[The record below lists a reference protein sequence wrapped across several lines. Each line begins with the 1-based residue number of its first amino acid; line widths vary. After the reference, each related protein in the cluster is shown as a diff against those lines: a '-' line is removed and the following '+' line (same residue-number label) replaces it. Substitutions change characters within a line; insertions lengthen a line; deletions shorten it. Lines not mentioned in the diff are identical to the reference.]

1 MTHRGHSNH
10 HSPLSLCTSLPINL
24 TKRSADSFVSTQTIY
39 TNIRDNRRSYWS
51 SLNISIALRRPFLTA
66 TETETRFVFIT
77 GGVLSGIGKGV
88 TTASIAKLLQFR
100 GYSIRIIK
108 IDPYLNIDPG
118 TLNPIEHGEVFVTD
132 QTWTFSPVK
141 GFDFRISEIDLDFG
155 TYERFTGMEV
165 HPSQNITSGQ
175 IYMSVILEERK
186 GGFLGRTV
194 QIIPHIT
201 DRIKKRIWDVIN
213 KEPIPDVLLVEIGGT
228 VGDIEAMPFLE
239 AVRQLVQEVGRSRVA
254 MVHVTLVPYMKT
266 VGEFKTK
273 PTQHSARTLQSLGIQ
288 PDIMIC
294 RSEMALSSAAKE
306 KIALFCNVPV
316 EQVISNPDIPIIYQL
331 PLSFEE
337 EGLGEILVNHFNLES
352 QDPDTD
358 SWREIVQSFETPE
371 EKVVIAMP
379 GKYTTLGDSYKSIN
393 EALSHAAAANN
404 AEVEI
409 KWIETEDRTTEECL
423 TEDLSDVDGVLL
435 TPGFGER
442 GVEGMICASLV
453 ALKSKIPLLGI
464 CYGAQLSTVAF
475 AREIMEWKGANTTEV
490 DPDSLYPVVDLMDDQ
505 KLTEDKGGT
514 MRLGGHEVVIVEGT
528 KLQEIYGRNRV
539 QERFRHRF
547 HLIER
552 YLGKMTA
559 KGLTISAYDT
569 TNHIINA
576 IELANHPFWIGVQY
590 HPEFKSRPG
599 EPHPLYLGLIK
610 AALEY
615 RKVRVKS

>member
-1 MTHRGHSNH
+1 MSG
-10 HSPLSLCTSLPINL
+10 
-24 TKRSADSFVSTQTIY
+24 V
-39 TNIRDNRRSYWS
+39 
-51 SLNISIALRRPFLTA
+51 LRRLKLTSNNNSS
-66 TETETRFVFIT
+66 RFVFIT

-132 QTWTFSPVK
+132 DIWTFSPVK

-201 DRIKKRIWDVIN
+201 DRIKQRVWDVIN
-213 KEPIPDVLLVEIGGT
+213 KDPVPDVLLVEIGGT

-239 AVRQLVQEVGRSRVA
+239 AVRQLIQEVGRNRVA
-254 MVHVTLVPYMKT
+254 VVHVTLVPYMKS

-294 RSEMALSSAAKE
+294 RSEMPLSHPAKE
-306 KIALFCNVPV
+306 KIALFCNVPE

-337 EGLGEILVNHFNLES
+337 EGLGEILVNHFGLES
-352 QDPDTD
+352 RNPDTS
-358 SWREIVQSFETPE
+358 SWHEIVQSFENPK

-393 EALSHAAAANN
+393 QALSHAAAVCNTQ
-404 AEVEI
+404 VEI
-409 KWIETEDRTTEECL
+409 KWIETDERATEECL
-423 TEDLSDVDGVLL
+423 LEDLSDVDGVLL

-442 GVEGMICASLV
+442 GVEGMICAATLTLS
-453 ALKSKIPLLGI
+453 SKIPLLGI

-475 AREIMEWKGANTTEV
+475 ARKVMEWKGANTTEV
-490 DPDSLYPVVDLMDDQ
+490 DPDSLYPVVDLMDEQ

-514 MRLGGHEVVIVEGT
+514 MRLGGHEVVIVKGT
-528 KLQEIYGRNRV
+528 RLHEIYAQDRV

-552 YLGKMTA
+552 YLSKMA
-559 KGLTISAYDT
+559 EKGLKISAYDT
-569 TNHIINA
+569 TNKIINA
-576 IELANHPFWIGVQY
+576 IELADHPFWIGVQY

-599 EPHPLYLGLIK
+599 NPHPLYLGLIR
-610 AALEY
+610 AALAY
-615 RKVRVKS
+615 RKVRVKN

>member
-1 MTHRGHSNH
+1 M
-10 HSPLSLCTSLPINL
+10 
-24 TKRSADSFVSTQTIY
+24 A
-39 TNIRDNRRSYWS
+39 
-51 SLNISIALRRPFLTA
+51 LNNNNS
-66 TETETRFVFIT
+66 RFIFIT

-132 QTWTFSPVK
+132 QTWTFSPVD
-141 GFDFRISEIDLDFG
+141 GFDFKISEIDLDFG

-194 QIIPHIT
+194 QIIPHVT
-201 DRIKKRIWDVIN
+201 DRIKQRIWDVVN
-213 KEPIPDVLLVEIGGT
+213 KDPIPDVLLVEIGGT

-239 AVRQLVQEVGRSRVA
+239 AVRQLVREVGRNRVA
-254 MVHVTLVPYMKT
+254 TVHVTLVPYMKS

-273 PTQHSARTLQSLGIQ
+273 PTQHSVRTLQSLGIQ
-288 PDIMIC
+288 PDIIIC
-294 RSEMALSSAAKE
+294 RSEMSLSTSAKE

-331 PLSFEE
+331 PLSFED
-337 EGLGEILVNHFNLES
+337 EGLGEILVNHFALES
-352 QDPDTD
+352 QEPDID
-358 SWREIVQSFETPE
+358 SWRDIVQSFENPK

-393 EALSHAAAANN
+393 EALSHAAAACG
-404 AEVEI
+404 VQLEI
-409 KWIETEDRTTEECL
+409 KWIETEERATEECL
-423 TEDLSDVDGVLL
+423 LEDFSDVDGVLL

-442 GVEGMICASLV
+442 GVEGMICAATVL
-453 ALKSKIPLLGI
+453 LDSKIPLLGI
-464 CYGAQLSTVAF
+464 CFGAQLSTVAF
-475 AREIMEWKGANTTEV
+475 ARKVMEWKGAHTTEV
-490 DPDSLYPVVDLMDDQ
+490 DPDSLYPVVDLMDEQ

-514 MRLGGHEVVIVEGT
+514 MRLGGHEVIIVKGT
-528 KLQEIYGRNRV
+528 KLHEIYGKDSV
-539 QERFRHRF
+539 HERFRHRF
-547 HLIER
+547 HLIDR
-552 YLGKMTA
+552 YLSKMA
-559 KGLTISAYDT
+559 GKGLKVSAYDS
-569 TNHIINA
+569 TNRIINA
-576 IELANHPFWIGVQY
+576 IELTDHPFWIGVQY

-599 EPHPLYLGLIK
+599 APHPLYLGLIR
-610 AALEY
+610 AALAY
-615 RKVRVKS
+615 KLVRVKS

>member
-1 MTHRGHSNH
+1 
-10 HSPLSLCTSLPINL
+10 LTS
-24 TKRSADSFVSTQTIY
+24 
-39 TNIRDNRRSYWS
+39 TNNS
-51 SLNISIALRRPFLTA
+51 SRL
-66 TETETRFVFIT
+66 VFIT

-132 QTWTFSPVK
+132 DIWTFSPVK
-141 GFDFRISEIDLDFG
+141 GFDFKISEIDLDFG

-201 DRIKKRIWDVIN
+201 DRIKQRVWDVIN
-213 KEPIPDVLLVEIGGT
+213 KDPVPDVLLVEIGGT

-239 AVRQLVQEVGRSRVA
+239 AVRQLIQEVGRNRVA
-254 MVHVTLVPYMKT
+254 VVHVTLVPYMKS

-294 RSEMALSSAAKE
+294 RSEMPLSPPAKE
-306 KIALFCNVPV
+306 KIALFCNVPE

-337 EGLGEILVNHFNLES
+337 EGLGEILVNHFGLES
-352 QDPDTD
+352 RNPDTR
-358 SWREIVQSFETPE
+358 SWHEIVQSFENPK

-393 EALSHAAAANN
+393 QALSHAAAVCNTQ
-404 AEVEI
+404 VEI
-409 KWIETEDRTTEECL
+409 KWIATEDRATEESL
-423 TEDLSDVDGVLL
+423 LEDLSDVDGVLL

-442 GVEGMICASLV
+442 GVEGMICAATLTLS
-453 ALKSKIPLLGI
+453 SKIPLLGI

-475 AREIMEWKGANTTEV
+475 ARKVMEWNGANTTEV
-490 DPDSLYPVVDLMDDQ
+490 DPDSLYPVVDLMDEQ
-505 KLTEDKGGT
+505 KITEDKGGT
-514 MRLGGHEVVIVEGT
+514 MRLGGHEVVIVKGT
-528 KLQEIYGRNRV
+528 RLHEIYGRDRV

-552 YLGKMTA
+552 YLSKMNE
-559 KGLTISAYDT
+559 KGLKVSAYDT
-569 TNHIINA
+569 TNKIINA
-576 IELANHPFWIGVQY
+576 IELADHPFWIGVQY

-599 EPHPLYLGLIK
+599 NPHPLYLGLIR
-610 AALEY
+610 AALAY
-615 RKVRVKS
+615 KKVRVKN

>member
-1 MTHRGHSNH
+1 
-10 HSPLSLCTSLPINL
+10 LTS
-24 TKRSADSFVSTQTIY
+24 
-39 TNIRDNRRSYWS
+39 TNNS
-51 SLNISIALRRPFLTA
+51 S
-66 TETETRFVFIT
+66 RFVFIT

-132 QTWTFSPVK
+132 DIWTFSPVK

-201 DRIKKRIWDVIN
+201 DRIKQRIWDVIN
-213 KEPIPDVLLVEIGGT
+213 KDPVPDVLLVEIGGT

-239 AVRQLVQEVGRSRVA
+239 AVRQLVQEVGRNRVA
-254 MVHVTLVPYMKT
+254 VVHVTLVPYMKS

-294 RSEMALSSAAKE
+294 RSEMPLSHPAKE
-306 KIALFCNVPV
+306 KIALFCNVPE

-337 EGLGEILVNHFNLES
+337 EGLGEILVNHFGLES
-352 QDPDTD
+352 RSPDTD
-358 SWREIVQSFETPE
+358 SWHEIVQSFENLK

-393 EALSHAAAANN
+393 EALSHAAAVCNTQ
-404 AEVEI
+404 VEI
-409 KWIETEDRTTEECL
+409 KWIATEERATEECL
-423 TEDLSDVDGVLL
+423 LEDLSDVDGVLL

-442 GVEGMICASLV
+442 GVEGMICAATLT
-453 ALKSKIPLLGI
+453 LTSKIPLLGI

-475 AREIMEWKGANTTEV
+475 ARNVMEWKGANTTEV
-490 DPDSLYPVVDLMDDQ
+490 DPDSLYPVVDLMDEQ
-505 KLTEDKGGT
+505 KITEDKGGT
-514 MRLGGHEVVIVEGT
+514 MRLGGHEVAIVKGT
-528 KLQEIYGRNRV
+528 RLHEIYGQDRV

-552 YLGKMTA
+552 YLSKMDE
-559 KGLTISAYDT
+559 KGLKVSAYDN
-569 TNHIINA
+569 TNRIINA
-576 IELANHPFWIGVQY
+576 IELADHPFWIGVQY

-599 EPHPLYLGLIK
+599 NPHPLYLGLIR
-610 AALEY
+610 AALAY
-615 RKVRVKS
+615 KKVRVKN

>member
-1 MTHRGHSNH
+1 MT
-10 HSPLSLCTSLPINL
+10 
-24 TKRSADSFVSTQTIY
+24 ST
-39 TNIRDNRRSYWS
+39 NNS
-51 SLNISIALRRPFLTA
+51 S
-66 TETETRFVFIT
+66 RFVFIT

-132 QTWTFSPVK
+132 DIWTFSPVK

-201 DRIKKRIWDVIN
+201 DRIKQRIWDVIN
-213 KEPIPDVLLVEIGGT
+213 KDPVPDVLLVEIGGT

-239 AVRQLVQEVGRSRVA
+239 AVRQLVQEVGRNRVA
-254 MVHVTLVPYMKT
+254 VVHVTLVPYMKS

-294 RSEMALSSAAKE
+294 RSEMPLSHPAKE
-306 KIALFCNVPV
+306 KIALFCNVPE

-337 EGLGEILVNHFNLES
+337 EGLGEILVNHFGLES
-352 QDPDTD
+352 RSPDTD
-358 SWREIVQSFETPE
+358 SWHEIVQSFENLK

-393 EALSHAAAANN
+393 EALSHAAAVCNTQ
-404 AEVEI
+404 VEI
-409 KWIETEDRTTEECL
+409 KWIETEERATEECL
-423 TEDLSDVDGVLL
+423 LEDLSDVDGVLL

-442 GVEGMICASLV
+442 GVEGMICAATLT
-453 ALKSKIPLLGI
+453 LTSKIPLLGI

-475 AREIMEWKGANTTEV
+475 ARNVMEWKGANTTEV
-490 DPDSLYPVVDLMDDQ
+490 DPDSLYPVVDLMDEQ
-505 KLTEDKGGT
+505 KITEDKGGT
-514 MRLGGHEVVIVEGT
+514 MRLGGHEVVIVKGT
-528 KLQEIYGRNRV
+528 RLHEIYGQDRV

-552 YLGKMTA
+552 YLSKMDE
-559 KGLTISAYDT
+559 KGLKVSAYDN
-569 TNHIINA
+569 TNRIINA
-576 IELANHPFWIGVQY
+576 IELADHPFWIGVQY

-599 EPHPLYLGLIK
+599 NPHPLYLGLIR
-610 AALEY
+610 AALAY
-615 RKVRVKS
+615 KKVRVKN